1 MGHLEEVQYEFEK
14 ALLNIDR
21 VSSRKLFENF
31 LNKIDNKEDIIKA
44 IEKIIVISL
53 KHIGDGWEEGKV
65 SLAQVYMG
73 SKICVELIDRFI
85 PGIDSYIENQSK
97 IAMCCFED
105 YHLIGKQIVSSVIKA
120 NGYKINDYGC
130 GVKIDML
137 IDNIVKDDIE
147 VIIISTL
154 MLSSA
159 LKIKELKKELDAISS
174 NVKIIVGG
182 APFLFD
188 SELWNRVGADAMSK
202 NVTDIIIILNK
213 LARRL

>member
-1 MGHLEEVQYEFEK
+1 MEQLDEVQYEFEK

-21 VSSRKLFENF
+21 ISSRKLFENF
-31 LNKIDNKEDIIKA
+31 INKMNNNKDIIKA

-53 KHIGDGWEEGKV
+53 RHIGDGWEEGRV

-73 SKICVELIDRFI
+73 SKICVELVDRFI
-85 PGIDSYIENQSK
+85 PSIDSYIGNQSK
-97 IAMCCFED
+97 LAICCFED
-105 YHLIGKQIVSSVIKA
+105 YHLIGKQIISSVIKA
-120 NGYKINDYGC
+120 NGYKLKDYGC
-130 GVKIDML
+130 GVKKDKL
-137 IDNIVKDDIE
+137 IDNIIKDDIE

-159 LKIKELKKELDAISS
+159 LKIKELKKELDTINP

-188 SELWNRVGADAMSK
+188 SKLCNRIGADAMSR
-202 NVTDIIIILNK
+202 NTTDIIVILDN
-213 LARRL
+213 LTRR